1 MDSKRTAQVW
11 LFAAVLLGI
20 LFNFIMPP
28 LFLKTNYGFS
38 NGYIFTSFIV
48 YIIMLILFVPAPL
61 GIFSACGAVEK
72 SPTRENREK
81 CFVDVNTRLVY
92 IDIYIILLFALAG
105 YIIALDL
112 YKRGLWPR
120 GDFFSFIAWSFVT
133 GLGVSLFAS
142 NGFRYA
148 IIKFFK
154 ELGLYEKPR
163 YVRRSIKAIILYITI
178 ISVFNSIV
186 YMTLASYNQLHKRVE
201 SEKEAVILKMR
212 EIRRLPVED
221 AITELGFLEDEVEQL
236 FRASWKLRYMQT
248 LPLILLLVV
257 AMNPIV
263 FALELRK
270 SLDDILEGASR
281 ASSGDLRALIP
292 ITRIDEIGNLI
303 STFNNMIQ
311 SLNSMVK
318 NIRSMSA
325 TIETL
330 SDKIKK
336 TIADNS
342 TSIAEISTSV
352 QQISASIEE
361 FKRSVEDIHR
371 QISDLNKKM
380 STAAKTVEGNRT
392 LLNSLF
398 RDVHLLTVGI
408 QEIAEKVQNLSAKI
422 SKIGEVGNVIY
433 KIADDTHLLSI
444 NASIEASVAGEH
456 GKRFSIIASEIR
468 KLAENAKEFAIQI
481 ERTIKEITEAASEAI
496 TTTEKSVADANKSLE
511 KIDEAK
517 EALNIIFN
525 NVMESKTSVSVIDKS
540 TGQQETSI
548 RQLAEALGEVKKAI
562 DLIRQSS
569 SDLEASFN
577 DFREKIE
584 KLNNEVKKFKIS
596 GEE

>member
-1 MDSKRTAQVW
+1 MDSKRAAQVW

-28 LFLKTNYGFS
+28 IFLKTKFGFS

-48 YIIMLILFVPAPL
+48 YIIMLILFIPAPL
-61 GIFSACGAVEK
+61 GIFAACGAVEK

-81 CFVDVNTRLVY
+81 CFVDVNTRLIY
-92 IDIYIILLFALAG
+92 IDIYIVLLFVFAG

-112 YKRGLWPR
+112 YKRGFWPR
-120 GDFFSFIAWSFVT
+120 IDFYSFIAWSFVT

-142 NGFRYA
+142 NGFRYVV
-148 IIKFFK
+148 IKFFK
-154 ELGLYEKPR
+154 DLGLYEKPR

-201 SEKEAVILKMR
+201 REKEAVIEKMR
-212 EIRRLPVED
+212 EIRKLPIED
-221 AITELGFLEDEVEQL
+221 AITELGFLEDEMEQL
-236 FRASWKLRYMQT
+236 FKTSWKLRYMQT
-248 LPLILLLVV
+248 LPLILLIVV

-270 SLDDILEGASR
+270 SLDDILEGANR

-292 ITRIDEIGNLI
+292 VTRIDEIGNLI
-303 STFNNMIQ
+303 STFNNMIR

-318 NIRSMSA
+318 NILSMSA

-371 QISDLNKKM
+371 QIGDLNKKM
-380 STAAKTVEGNRT
+380 STAATTIESNRS
-392 LLNSLF
+392 LLDSLF
-398 RDVHLLTVGI
+398 KDIHLLTVGI

-517 EALNIIFN
+517 GALDLIFD
-525 NVMESKTSVSVIDKS
+525 NVMESRVSVSVIDKS

-577 DFREKIE
+577 DFREKIDR
-584 KLNNEVKKFKIS
+584 LNKEVKKFKIS

>member
-1 MDSKRTAQVW
+1 MDSKRTAQIW
-11 LFAAVLLGI
+11 LFLAVILGI

-28 LFLKTNYGFS
+28 LFLKTSYGFS
-38 NGYIFTSFIV
+38 NDYIFTSFIV

-72 SPTRENREK
+72 SPTLENREK
-81 CFVDVNTRLVY
+81 CFVDLNSRLVY
-92 IDIYIILLFALAG
+92 IDIYIILLFSAAG
-105 YIIALDL
+105 YIVGLDL

-120 GDFFSFIAWSFVT
+120 GDFISFVIWSFVT

-142 NGFRYA
+142 NGFRYLL
-148 IIKFFK
+148 IRFFR

-163 YVRRSIKAIILYITI
+163 YIRRSIKAMILYITI
-178 ISVFNSIV
+178 VSVLNSIV

-201 SEKEAVILKMR
+201 SEKRAVINKMQ
-212 EIRRLPVED
+212 EIRKMPVED
-221 AITELGFLEDEVEQL
+221 AITELGFLEDEMEQL
-236 FRASWKLRYMQT
+236 FKTSWKMRYMQT
-248 LPLILLLVV
+248 LPIILLIVV

-270 SLDDILEGASR
+270 SLDDILEGANQ

-292 ITRIDEIGNLI
+292 VTRIDEIGNLI
-303 STFNNMIQ
+303 STFNNMIR
-311 SLNSMVK
+311 SLNSMVE
-318 NIRSMSA
+318 NILSLSS
-325 TIETL
+325 TIDTL
-330 SDKIKK
+330 SDRIRK

-342 TSIAEISTSV
+342 TSIAEISTSL
-352 QQISASIEE
+352 QQISASTEE

-371 QISDLNKKM
+371 QIGDLNNKM
-380 STAAKTVEGNRT
+380 NTAAATVESNRS
-392 LLNSLF
+392 LLESLF
-398 RDVHLLTVGI
+398 KDIHLLTLGI
-408 QEIAEKVQNLSAKI
+408 QEISDKVQNLTAKI

-456 GKRFSIIASEIR
+456 GKRFSIIAAEIR
-468 KLAENAKEFAIQI
+468 KLAENAKEFASQI

-496 TTTEKSVADANKSLE
+496 TTTEKSVVDANKSLE

-517 EALNIIFN
+517 GALDLIFD
-525 NVMESKTSVSVIDKS
+525 NVMEGRVSVSVIEKS

-548 RQLAEALGEVKKAI
+548 RQLAEALGEVKRAI

-569 SDLEASFN
+569 SDLEGSFN

-584 KLNNEVKKFKIS
+584 KLNHEVKKFKIQ
-596 GEE
+596 GEA